1 MPLEERFERALRAVP
16 HAASGE
22 LFWYA
27 IMAAGGWLFFYV
39 LFRRP
44 LRHRRIS
51 ARRETV
57 RQMGRE
63 LFHSVCSIGVFG
75 ITGGFMLFAA
85 LSGWTRFYRDI
96 DRYGWLWFFASVGVM
111 IVLHDTYFYWTHRLM
126 HHRRLY
132 RLFHHTHHLS
142 LSPTPW
148 AAYAF
153 SPFEAAVQA
162 GIGPLIAFTVPVH
175 PTAFLAFMLWQIS
188 FNVLGHCGYE
198 IFPQR
203 FLATR
208 LGRIMNTPTH
218 HVLHHEKFKANYSL
232 YFNVWDRLMG
242 TNHRDYE
249 RRFLLAAGGSPDVT
263 ADPEFG
269 LIIPALS
276 APSLASQR
284 EAMTITK
291 ASRA

>member
-1 MPLEERFERALRAVP
+1 MPLGERIERSLRAVP
-16 HAASGE
+16 HAAGGE
-22 LFWYA
+22 LFWYVV
-27 IMAAGGWLFFYV
+27 MAAGAWLFFYV
-39 LFRRP
+39 VFRRP
-44 LRHRRIS
+44 LRRRRIS
-51 ARRETV
+51 ARRETA

-63 LFHSVCSIGVFG
+63 LFHSLCSIGVFG
-75 ITGGFMLFAA
+75 VTGGLMLFAA
-85 LSGWTRFYRDI
+85 LSGWTLFYRDI
-96 DRYGWLWFFASVGVM
+96 GEHGWPWFFASIGVM

-153 SPFEAAVQA
+153 NPLEAAVQA
-162 GIGPLIAFTVPVH
+162 GIGPLIAFTVPAH

-198 IFPQR
+198 IFPR
-203 FLATR
+203 WFLDTR
-208 LGRIMNTPTH
+208 LGHVLNTPTH

-249 RRFLLAAGGSPDVT
+249 KRFLLATAGAAASVETG
-263 ADPEFG
+263 FG
-269 LIIPALS
+269 VMIPAAAS
-276 APSLASQR
+276 AASAAV
-284 EAMTITK
+284 EGDAV
-291 ASRA
+291 ASGRGG